1 MTPEESTCRPQ
12 WLLQAFTYLQFA
24 FLFGVVLLVAGCL
37 VWRSRRAS
45 SGSSRWVGS
54 LRSLLFPFPV
64 TFTHSS
70 PSFPSPSGF
79 LRMPTNTSTA
89 GPDGD
94 TNWQW
99 DPEEDNV
106 ELLKQQQQ
114 QQQGGG
120 GRPEAYSDQSKSSTG
135 IYALIRSPGKQT
147 GASPGKPQQP
157 VAINTVAQ
165 RRESAGPAPPSADD
179 LFAELG
185 MEARPNFKK
194 DGSPGR
200 GTGSSTTRS
209 SRLSAA
215 AVGTSPVKSAGAG
228 FAPGWIDD
236 EDLDL

>member
-1 MTPEESTCRPQ
+1 
-12 WLLQAFTYLQFA
+12 
-24 FLFGVVLLVAGCL
+24 
-37 VWRSRRAS
+37 
-45 SGSSRWVGS
+45 
-54 LRSLLFPFPV
+54 
-64 TFTHSS
+64 
-70 PSFPSPSGF
+70 
-79 LRMPTNTSTA
+79 MPTNTSTA

-114 QQQGGG
+114 QGGG
-120 GRPEAYSDQSKSSTG
+120 GHPEAYSDQSKSTG

-147 GASPGKPQQP
+147 GTSAGKPQQP
-157 VAINTVAQ
+157 VAITTTVAQ

-185 MEARPNFKK
+185 MEARPNFHK
-194 DGSPGR
+194 DGGSPGR
-200 GTGSSTTRS
+200 GSGGSTTRS